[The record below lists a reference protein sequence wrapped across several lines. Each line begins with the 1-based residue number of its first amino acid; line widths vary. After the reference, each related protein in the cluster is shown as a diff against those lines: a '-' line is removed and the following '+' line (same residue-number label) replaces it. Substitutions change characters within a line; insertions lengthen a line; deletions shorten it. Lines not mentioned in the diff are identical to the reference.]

1 VSQIRSYCPGIG
13 TNLQER
19 DLIKFDE
26 RGTSGG
32 RPVEKERMGIGW
44 KDALREIKMNLQ
56 RRSDGGDSSE
66 KFWKGNEE

>member
-1 VSQIRSYCPGIG
+1 
-13 TNLQER
+13 LEER

-44 KDALREIKMNLQ
+44 KDALEGN
-56 RRSDGGDSSE
+56 
-66 KFWKGNEE
+66 KFEFAKGI